1 MRLAIQYRESRE
13 GVKGCGGG
21 NIVDITSICFKIQG
35 SKTYAGNLKTN
46 H

>member
-21 NIVDITSICFKIQG
+21 NIVDITICFKIQG